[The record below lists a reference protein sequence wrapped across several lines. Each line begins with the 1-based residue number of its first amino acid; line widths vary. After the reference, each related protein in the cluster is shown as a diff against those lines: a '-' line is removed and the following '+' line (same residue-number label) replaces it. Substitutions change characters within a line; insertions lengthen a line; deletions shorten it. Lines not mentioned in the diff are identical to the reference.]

1 MIFNTASQ
9 EQVNELNFNLTP
21 ISLGQYKG
29 SAMGGKNGGIVIESV
44 TGSFSSS
51 TALSVELKYTPVNPF
66 GVVVSQTTIAS
77 NSAHLMYASVSGKTL
92 TINMSAVCGN
102 VRFAVVYLT
111 ADDITGA

>member
-1 MIFNTASQ
+1 MIFNVAAQ
-9 EQVNELNFNLTP
+9 EQIKEINDDLTP

-44 TGSFSSS
+44 TGSFSTS
-51 TALSVELKYTPVNPF
+51 TKLSVELKHTPINPF

-77 NSAHLMYASVSGKTL
+77 NSAQFLYAGVSGKTL